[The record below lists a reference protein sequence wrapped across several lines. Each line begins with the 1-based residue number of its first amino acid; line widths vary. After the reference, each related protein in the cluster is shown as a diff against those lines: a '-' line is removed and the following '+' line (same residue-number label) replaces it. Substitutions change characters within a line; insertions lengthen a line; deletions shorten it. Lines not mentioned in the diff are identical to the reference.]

1 MLIKERKENNMNT
14 KEKIYLTATDIA
26 EMLGCSIGF
35 SYKLIRG
42 MNKSL
47 SEQGY
52 ITIAGKIPVK
62 YFKEKYYGFDD

>member
-1 MLIKERKENNMNT
+1 MNT
-14 KEKIYLTATDIA
+14 KERIFLTATDIA
-26 EMLGCSIGF
+26 EMLDCSMGF
-35 SYKLIRG
+35 SYKLIRE

-52 ITIAGKIPVK
+52 LTIAGKIPVK